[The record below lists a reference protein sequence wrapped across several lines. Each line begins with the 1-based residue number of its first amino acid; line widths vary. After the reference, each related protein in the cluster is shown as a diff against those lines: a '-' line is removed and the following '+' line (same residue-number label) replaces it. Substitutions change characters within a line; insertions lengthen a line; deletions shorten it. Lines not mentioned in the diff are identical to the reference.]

1 MCSISFLNSLRLFSG
16 TPEVHS
22 HLCKRSE
29 KGKTWE
35 RCFWENLVNNYY
47 LPWHHN
53 FTMLIWC
60 LSKNKNP
67 GGLWKCFCSV
77 GALGVHKVSFY
88 LSWLAHLLDLQLATL
103 FVLISLLQWWANS
116 YSLVFIH
123 FLARIFEPQ
132 PKVDIYITASYTHTH
147 TSTKSSTLNE
157 VIHKNFTSEL
167 SDCH

>member
-1 MCSISFLNSLRLFSG
+1 M
-16 TPEVHS
+16 
-22 HLCKRSE
+22 
-29 KGKTWE
+29 
-35 RCFWENLVNNYY
+35 VNNYY

-132 PKVDIYITASYTHTH
+132 PKVDIYKTASYTHTH
-147 TSTKSSTLNE
+147 THKRKILHIKRGYSQEFHQRAQWLPLAVMPWPNE
-157 VIHKNFTSEL
+157 QLETAEGPWIESVGR
-167 SDCH
+167 